1 MRTVTGLLA
10 VALLCVVVRQMHV
23 SGLFRPKQGNAHQTC
38 EAIVPPEPLERPKP
52 AYDFNLS
59 APRIEQ
65 HHAFPQDDTILARAN
80 HGRTLAVRSIPESC
94 YHGDWVPVWYDS
106 GKTDPEAYFNLSEPA
121 ACALPQLKYP
131 ETGKLIQLGLED
143 TWKERIATCLA
154 NKTMLFTGN
163 SLSRQLI
170 YSFLRFLNG
179 VRAVR
184 KRMKGK
190 KSRKVHQKHC
200 LDHCGVLSEGP
211 LHTVYVPS
219 LTFWGNETLFTY
231 LGTHN
236 LDIATGKHL
245 GIERP
250 DILIMGTGMQNCFR
264 ADIKDTFE
272 QLDKL
277 ACHLIDMAANGTRV
291 FFRTI
296 VPMRKHKK
304 GGPISKPPALDI
316 INAEVKAVNERIR
329 TVFQNTK
336 VTVIDEE
343 RLATRVADQNMYDFV
358 YEDHIHV
365 PSVNIHSLLLALA
378 NMCIP
383 PDEVLPTRVL
393 RHVEEPVPD
402 PVPDA
407 PVQNAT
413 NASTQNVTATPGDVP
428 RETTSAPGAPPVGNV
443 TGPAN
448 DTSTNNTT
456 LVQNATHPAEG
467 PGQPQDAK

>member
-1 MRTVTGLLA
+1 MKIAAILLNTHPATLTQGRFVHMRAFSFITCST
-10 VALLCVVVRQMHV
+10 LLCVVVRQVQV

-170 YSFLRFLNG
+170 YSFKRLLTG
-179 VRAVR
+179 ERAVR
-184 KRMKGK
+184 KRTRWKR
-190 KSRKVHQKHC
+190 SRKVYQTQC
-200 LDHCGVLSEGP
+200 LEHCGMLSEGP
-211 LHTVYVPS
+211 VHTVYVPS
-219 LTFWGNETLFTY
+219 LTFWGNETAFRPY
-231 LGTHN
+231 HEDHN
-236 LDIATGKHL
+236 IAVAHGVHL

-250 DILIMGTGMQNCFR
+250 DILVTGTGLKNCI
-264 ADIKDTFE
+264 AGNHTETFE

-296 VPMRKHKK
+296 VPMRKHRR
-304 GGPISKPPALDI
+304 GGPISKPPSLDL

-343 RLATRVADQNMYDFV
+343 RLATRVAEQDVYDFV
-358 YEDHIHV
+358 YQDHVHV

-413 NASTQNVTATPGDVP
+413 NASTQNVTVP
-428 RETTSAPGAPPVGNV
+428 
-443 TGPAN
+443 
-448 DTSTNNTT
+448 
-456 LVQNATHPAEG
+456 
-467 PGQPQDAK
+467 